1 MKKQIKNLIEALK
14 NNKPHTEMIDDV
26 SVDVFKYPDLFENT
40 NFYLLYLNKS
50 FHSGSKQHLLKILKE
65 WLNEKRELIIFENEP
80 LLLKK

>member
-1 MKKQIKNLIEALK
+1 
-14 NNKPHTEMIDDV
+14 MIDDV

-40 NFYLLYLNKS
+40 NFYFLYLNKS